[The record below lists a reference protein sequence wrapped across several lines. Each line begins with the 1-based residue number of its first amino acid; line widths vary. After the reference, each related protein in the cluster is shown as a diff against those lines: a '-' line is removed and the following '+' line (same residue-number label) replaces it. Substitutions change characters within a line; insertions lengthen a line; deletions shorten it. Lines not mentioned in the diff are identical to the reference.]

1 MIILNKYSVIIISLI
16 LFSSAYGKNW
26 QNSFG
31 LVAGNSGS
39 GISYQKS
46 TKINSNIALG
56 VHTKLYD
63 IKAENEFVVYNRY
76 TGQPEKT
83 SEKYLILIPTFGFI
97 NYYPFEGKIENNI
110 APFITI
116 QSGPLFTLDANEFND
131 KFFDRWQKAGTYLT
145 IGGHFGVG
153 VDILMQGGSQV
164 TVSAGNDIYPMKKT
178 IDGKT
183 RYGGLA
189 LEFSFS
195 KSF

>member
-1 MIILNKYSVIIISLI
+1 MIMLNKNSVIILSLI
-16 LFSSAYGKNW
+16 LFSSVYGKNW

-31 LVAGNSGS
+31 VVAGNSGS

-46 TKINSNIALG
+46 TKIKSYIALG
-56 VHTKLYD
+56 VHAKLYD
-63 IKAENEFVVYNRY
+63 IKDDNEFVVYNY
-76 TGQPEKT
+76 YINDYEKT
-83 SEKYLILIPTFGFI
+83 SEKYLVLIPMFGFI

-131 KFFDRWQKAGTYLT
+131 KFFDRWQKAGTYWTL
-145 IGGHFGVG
+145 GGHFGIG

-164 TVSAGNDIYPMKKT
+164 TVSAGNDIYPMKKK